1 LAGLSPRK
9 RRGTRGSRRPRGW
22 LWVKS
27 RHCRASASCP
37 LYPRKRTSLSNDHN
51 VRFVPI
57 PDIRVDP
64 KEKLPDLARGF
75 VVGTLSRLPVELIV
89 QPDAHDVSV
98 K

>member
-1 LAGLSPRK
+1 MGQKQTLQGVR
-9 RRGTRGSRRPRGW
+9 
-22 LWVKS
+22 VM
-27 RHCRASASCP
+27 SALP
-37 LYPRKRTSLSNDHN
+37 PKADIVEHDHH

-57 PDIRVDP
+57 GDIRVDP